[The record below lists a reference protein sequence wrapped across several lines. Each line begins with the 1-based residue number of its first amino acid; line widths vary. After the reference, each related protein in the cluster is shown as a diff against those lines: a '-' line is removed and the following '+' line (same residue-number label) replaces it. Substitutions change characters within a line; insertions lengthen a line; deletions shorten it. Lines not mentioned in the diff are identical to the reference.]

1 MTTDFIEER
10 SHKVFAT
17 VAIIEALEFGDDD
30 LAELTKYLAKRCGFA
45 HIANEINIHDLETLN
60 EFYDFGEP
68 ESQVLYILE
77 PSNDFAN
84 LLGDR
89 IETET
94 GVLAQRDGEPLGGDG
109 YDRYIENLI
118 TDQQDSQEPQ
128 DDYIDDFA

>member
-1 MTTDFIEER
+1 MTDFIEGR
-10 SHKVFAT
+10 SHKVLAT
-17 VAIIEALEFGDDD
+17 VAIIDALEFGDDD